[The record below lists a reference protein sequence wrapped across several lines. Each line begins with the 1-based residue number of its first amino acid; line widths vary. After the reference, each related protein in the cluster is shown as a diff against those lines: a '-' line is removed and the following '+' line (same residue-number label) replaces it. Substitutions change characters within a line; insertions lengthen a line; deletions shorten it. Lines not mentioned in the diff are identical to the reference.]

1 MRRLISYSAVLGLF
15 VFFVFAMSG
24 CKNEDSIVSP
34 NGGTNLHQALEKIT
48 NDDQSVQSFED
59 NYNEQ
64 EAMSLS
70 GSQLGKG
77 LYPIKVGQR
86 MELVDRQL
94 TIDYSD
100 STAVGTLTSTYNGKL
115 FIFASFTSETTT
127 RSGYPLPDTLVIKD
141 FTTVITRKI
150 LYVKVD
156 NTGDNLV
163 DWRISA
169 ISLPEGGTEASG
181 VIITK
186 LTLIAPDGST
196 LVIDSPNSFF
206 FDRGPRSNDNSVAG
220 QNNGNLG
227 QGNGNMG
234 NGNGNMGGGN
244 DHMGS
249 GSGSG
254 YGNGQSGEHG
264 NRPMLPIFGMH
275 QPVTV
280 QVELQSAY
288 ADTDFVTITHGAML
302 GGLGREKA
310 RLNLVS
316 ETNNGGSYT
325 RVFEGKWYTNMHGGY
340 RHAVVNALAHA
351 SVYDSDAAVEENTWG
366 VPYMVK

>member
-115 FIFASFTSETTT
+115 FILASFTSETTT

-206 FDRGPRSNDNSVAG
+206 FQKGP
-220 QNNGNLG
+220 
-227 QGNGNMG
+227 
-234 NGNGNMGGGN
+234 
-244 DHMGS
+244 HGS
-249 GSGSG
+249 
-254 YGNGQSGEHG
+254 GQSGEHG

-280 QVELQSAY
+280 RVELQSAY